1 MEYKMGDENE
11 VLEGEVKQAT
21 PNQLKEAIELV
32 QKTAEKFGTESAQFK
47 EVSDRVE
54 RDLEAQE
61 QKSQKITAELAE
73 ETKKNLELKERM
85 DDLELEL
92 AKKQIAPTSSMR
104 ELKEYQIME
113 KYCKFG
119 DNPIVEGAPSVEEM
133 KTLRMDSGTTG
144 GYLTTTEFD
153 NMIIRQITET
163 SPVRQVARVKT
174 VSKKTLEIPTRTG
187 IPTATYEGEA
197 AQGNLSES
205 TYGSESLTAY
215 RLTTTVPFTMD
226 LLMDSEFSLEAE
238 INADVSEEFAR
249 AEGRAFVLGTGAK
262 QPEGFLVNSTVS
274 GAAVNTA
281 GAGAITGDDILL
293 MTGRLKFGY
302 NPMFAFN
309 RRTLARLRTL
319 KGTDGHYL
327 WQANLVPGA
336 PNMLAGDPYIRL
348 EDMPDI
354 GTNALA
360 VAYAD
365 FARGYCITD
374 RTGMSI
380 IRDEVTR
387 KRNAIIELT
396 FHRWNHGQVILP
408 EAFTLLRV
416 Q

>member
-1 MEYKMGDENE
+1 MDEENK
-11 VLEGEVKQAT
+11 EGEVKQAT
-21 PNQLKEAIELV
+21 PNQLKEAIDLV
-32 QKTAEKFGTESAQFK
+32 QKTADKFGVESAQFK
-47 EVSDRVE
+47 EVTDKVE

-61 QKSQKITAELAE
+61 KKNQEITGQLAE
-73 ETKKNLELKERM
+73 EVKKNLELKERM

-92 AKKQIAPTSSMR
+92 AKKQIAHTTSMK
-104 ELKEYQIME
+104 ELKEYQILE

-119 DNPIVEGAPSVEEM
+119 DNSLAEGAPTVEEM
-133 KTLRMDSGTTG
+133 KTLRMDAGTTG

-153 NMIIRQITET
+153 NMIIRQITEI
-163 SPVRQVARVKT
+163 SPVRQIARVKT

-187 IPTATYEGEA
+187 IPTARYEGEA
-197 AQGNLSES
+197 AEGPLSES
-205 TYGSESLTAY
+205 SYGSESLTAY

-262 QPEGFLVNSTVS
+262 QPEGFLSNATLTAS
-274 GAAVNTA
+274 GTPRQSENA
-281 GAGAITGDDILL
+281 GTITGDDVLL
-293 MTGRLKFGY
+293 ITGDLKVGY

-309 RRTLARLRTL
+309 RRTLAFLRTL
-319 KGTDGHYL
+319 KGSDGHYL
-327 WQANLVPGA
+327 WQMNLEPGA
-336 PNMLAGDPYIRL
+336 PNMLAGDPYMRL

-354 GTNALA
+354 GTNAYAL
-360 VAYAD
+360 VYAD

-380 IRDEVTR
+380 IRDEITR

-396 FHRWNHGQVILP
+396 FHRWNTGQVILP
-408 EAFTLLRV
+408 EAFKLL
-416 Q
+416 QIQ